1 MLYGGWGDWWPIWG
15 SMFNEVEGDTKMQV
29 PLAHFFGQFVNFVIA
44 NNVYVGYDFMDGG
57 VMVGVLYNIS
67 DVAYV

>member
-1 MLYGGWGDWWPIWG
+1 MANLGFDVQWGGRGHQDASPFG
-15 SMFNEVEGDTKMQV
+15 S
-29 PLAHFFGQFVNFVIA
+29 FFGQFVNFVIA